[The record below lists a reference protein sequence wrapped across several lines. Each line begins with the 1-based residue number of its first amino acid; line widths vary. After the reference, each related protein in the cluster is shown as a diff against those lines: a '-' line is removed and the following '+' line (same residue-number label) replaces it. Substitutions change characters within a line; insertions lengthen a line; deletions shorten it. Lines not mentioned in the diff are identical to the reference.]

1 MSAQR
6 IIQWLSIVA
15 TAGLFIL
22 LKKLHIGVTH
32 YNLFLLILIGWC
44 LGIIF
49 LFRLLASSDRSQ
61 GEG

>member
-15 TAGLFIL
+15 TAGLFIFI
-22 LKKLHIGVTH
+22 KELHIGVTH
-32 YNLFLLILIGWC
+32 YNIFLLILIGWC

-49 LFRLLASSDRSQ
+49 LFRLIIPLGRSQ
-61 GEG
+61 ETD